1 MKSLYAS
8 EPQLHDSRI
17 ISTGM
22 GRSEQNVTNY
32 PTTLFSLLVHR
43 WDQMVSLLNKI
54 KKAVKKVSIPLFIIF
69 ERGINAASIHTLQ

>member
-8 EPQLHDSRI
+8 DPQLLNSRI
-17 ISTGM
+17 ISIGM
-22 GRSEQNVTNY
+22 GRSEHNDYY

-69 ERGINAASIHTLQ
+69 ERGINAACIHTLQ